1 MGLMKPALLLQRNIA
16 KRTSVDIALMA
27 LFATL
32 GIATKSVVQPIVA
45 ILTGP
50 LYIPTGAVAGGVYMM
65 WPVMAYGLIRKPGT
79 ATIISL
85 TQAFFSLLI
94 PIGNFGLFTFIIY
107 LAPGLAID
115 GFFLLSKHKAC
126 CAGCCIGAAA
136 IANALGTISYCTLL
150 LALPEVPL
158 VFFALL
164 AAVSGCVGG
173 FIANVM
179 LFRTRKIVFQ
189 K

>member
-1 MGLMKPALLLQRNIA
+1 MKPEISLQKNFS
-16 KRTSVDIALMA
+16 KRTTVDIALMA

-32 GIATKSVVQPIVA
+32 GIATKSIIQPIVA
-45 ILTGP
+45 TITGP

-65 WPVMAYGLIRKPGT
+65 WPVMAYGLTRKPGT

-94 PIGNFGLFTFIIY
+94 PIGNFGLYTFAIY

-115 GFFLLSKHKAC
+115 GFFVLSKHKAC
-126 CAGCCIGAAA
+126 CAACCVVAAA
-136 IANALGTISYCTLL
+136 IANAVGTIAVSALL
-150 LALPEVPL
+150 LALPEFAL
-158 VFFALL
+158 LFFALL
-164 AAVSGCVGG
+164 AAVSGCIGG
-173 FIANVM
+173 FIANI
-179 LFRTRKIVFQ
+179 LLIRTRKIVFS

>member
-1 MGLMKPALLLQRNIA
+1 MKPEISLQKNFS
-16 KRTSVDIALMA
+16 KRTSIDIALMA

-32 GIATKSVVQPIVA
+32 GIATKSIVQPLVA
-45 ILTGP
+45 TITGP

-94 PIGNFGLFTFIIY
+94 PIGNFGLYSFVIY

-115 GFFLLSKHKAC
+115 GFFVLSKHKAC
-126 CAGCCIGAAA
+126 CAACCVAAAA
-136 IANALGTISYCTLL
+136 IANAVGTIAVSALL
-150 LALPEVPL
+150 LALPEFAL
-158 VFFALL
+158 LFFGLL

-173 FIANVM
+173 FIANI
-179 LFRTRKIVFQ
+179 LLIRTRKIVFP